1 MGNFVEHL
9 VGASKNKGLKTL
21 LKSNPTPCK
30 NSKNQHKM
38 EKTQSVAMD
47 CVYGSLKMGEKNK
60 NGGMVG
66 FL

>member
-1 MGNFVEHL
+1 
-9 VGASKNKGLKTL
+9 
-21 LKSNPTPCK
+21 
-30 NSKNQHKM
+30 M